1 MFSLLKFT
9 GKKVLTSV
17 ITLVFLLGAIS
28 VAYGDNLERQ
38 LNNTRE
44 QLQQKRG
51 EVNKTRGVVN
61 DYSKQVSILNGSINE
76 KALQIEELEKGL
88 GVARENLRKTE
99 AELKKTE
106 AELNKN
112 IDTLNKR
119 LRNMYEVGKVSYLE
133 VLFEAKDFNDFVNR
147 FELLKLVVEQDASI
161 IEKVKTERQEL
172 NNRKASQQAQQE
184 KLVAMIAKQ
193 EAARKE
199 LAAKQAEKNA
209 LMREAKENLWELEA
223 EAGRLEAQE
232 QGILREIARQR
243 SKDRPRVEG
252 GFTWP
257 VSGHTGISS
266 YFGPRP
272 HPILGT
278 NRMHNGIDIPAPTGA
293 TVVAAQSGT
302 VIDVSTMSGY
312 GKVVM
317 IDHGGGLTT
326 LYSHLSAQL
335 VSVGSQVTKGQAVG
349 RVGSTGVSTGPHL
362 DFSVRVNGNPVNP
375 LNYL

>member
-1 MFSLLKFT
+1 M
-9 GKKVLTSV
+9 
-17 ITLVFLLGAIS
+17 
-28 VAYGDNLERQ
+28 AYGDNLERQ

-51 EVNKTRGVVN
+51 EADKTRGVVK
-61 DYSKQVSILNGSINE
+61 DYAKQVSVLNGSIDE
-76 KALQIEELEKGL
+76 KALQIKELEKNL
-88 GVARENLRKTE
+88 AVAKEKLRKTE
-99 AELKKTE
+99 EELKKAE

-119 LRNMYEVGKVSYLE
+119 LRNMYEVGNVSYLE
-133 VLFEAKDFNDFVNR
+133 VLLEAKDFNDFVNR
-147 FELLKLVVEQDASI
+147 FELLKLVVEQDVSI
-161 IEKVKTERQEL
+161 IEKVKADRQEL
-172 NNRKASQQAQQE
+172 NNRKASQRAQQE

-209 LMREAKENLWELEA
+209 LMREAKENLWDLEA
-223 EAGRLEAQE
+223 EAGRLEAREQE
-232 QGILREIARQR
+232 ILREIARQR
-243 SKDRPRVEG
+243 SKDRPRAEG
-252 GFTWP
+252 AFTWP
-257 VSGHTGISS
+257 VPGNRGISS

-302 VIDVSTMSGY
+302 VINVSTMSGY

-335 VSVGSQVTKGQAVG
+335 VSVGSEVTKGQTVG
-349 RVGSTGVSTGPHL
+349 RIGSTGVSTGPHL